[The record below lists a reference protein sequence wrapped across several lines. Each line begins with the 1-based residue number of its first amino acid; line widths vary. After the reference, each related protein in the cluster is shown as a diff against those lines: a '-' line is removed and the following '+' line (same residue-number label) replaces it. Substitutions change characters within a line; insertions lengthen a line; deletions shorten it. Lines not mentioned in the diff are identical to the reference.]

1 MKHRY
6 GAVSLA
12 LVLSV
17 LVALVAALVVVRVSE
32 AITYEPTLTAQLSSP
47 AAGASA
53 DLTTEFGI
61 PKGSAQFFAQATFTP
76 PQFGLTPANVP
87 KGALVAKIN
96 ALATLGLINGPC
108 STALTVIF
116 DSLNPDPTAGSGMF
130 ASSTNIS
137 DTVTFDDQ
145 FQDLDGNTLPDGVDK
160 YPDFLTRMFP
170 GVTPVARQ
178 YGQVSV
184 AGSAVSLNFVIFQA
198 GATLPA
204 PLGTLDATWGYPS
217 VSVLNNNGDPGAVAA
232 PSAITDFCTP
242 LRSTVTTYGVSKDNP
257 DSTADESG
265 TTIQTNPAAAGTYTF
280 HSLSVSQYD
289 ADDDDIENGID
300 TCPFNKFVDANGDTV
315 PDDTDNDGIDDSCD
329 PTPTQADAD
338 PDRDL
343 YSSRNDNCPLVANG
357 QAAGQDNQAD
367 RDTDSIGDA
376 CDTLGA
382 EGIGKGPD
390 VPDGGTASPV
400 TKTITADVTITGA
413 AVSPTAA
420 ATTVVPTTAATKTP
434 TAVAGSPTKTATTA
448 ATATKTATA
457 TPVKTATPT
466 PVVTTAPPPPGGGG
480 LLEDD
485 EGFPTWAFIVIGVA
499 AVLLLGG
506 LSTAFTVVRRRS
518 R

>member
-17 LVALVAALVVVRVSE
+17 LVALVAALVAVRVSD
-32 AITYEPTLTAQLSSP
+32 AITYEPTLTASVSSP
-47 AAGASA
+47 AAGATA

-76 PQFGLTPANVP
+76 PEFGVAKNPVT
-87 KGALVAKIN
+87 KGALVGKLN

-116 DSLNPDPTAGSGMF
+116 DSLDPDPTAGSGMF
-130 ASSTNIS
+130 AASTNIS

-170 GVTPVARQ
+170 GLTPAARQ

-184 AGSAVSLNFVIFQA
+184 AGSAVSLNFVIFQP

-204 PLGTLDATWGYPS
+204 PLGTLDASWGYPS

-242 LRSTVTTYGVSKDNP
+242 LRSTVMTYGVSKDNP
-257 DSTADESG
+257 DTAANESG
-265 TTIQTNPAAAGTYTF
+265 ATVQTNPAAAGTYTF
-280 HSLSVSQYD
+280 RSLSVSQYD
-289 ADDDDIENGID
+289 ADDDDLENGID

-329 PTPTQADAD
+329 PTPTQAAAD
-338 PDRDL
+338 PDQDL

-357 QAAGQDNQAD
+357 ADPDNQKD
-367 RDTDSIGDA
+367 GDTDSIGDA

-382 EGIGKGPD
+382 EGIGKGPAF
-390 VPDGGTASPV
+390 PDGGTASPV
-400 TKTITADVTITGA
+400 TRTITADVSITGGTPA
-413 AVSPTAA
+413 QSPTAA
-420 ATTVVPTTAATKTP
+420 ATTVVPTATKTA
-434 TAVAGSPTKTATTA
+434 TAVTGSPTKTATA
-448 ATATKTATA
+448 VGSPTKTATA

-466 PVVTTAPPPPGGGG
+466 PVATAIPPAQGGGG

-499 AVLLLGG
+499 AVLMLGG
-506 LSTAFTVVRRRS
+506 LGTAFTVVRRRS